1 MNSHL
6 KNFYPDDVLNESG
19 GSGNKSATGDS
30 LNINNSL
37 TNSFS
42 NSPGQSGALSTD
54 SAEYDRK
61 ISLLTKK
68 LRSYE
73 KRRHKLVYESKQE
86 QAASNSN
93 QQQQQSQPQQQQQTQ
108 STEQQQAENKVSITT
123 TTKKQAK

>member
-19 GSGNKSATGDS
+19 GSGAGNKSATGDS

-42 NSPGQSGALSTD
+42 NSPGQSGGGALSTD

-86 QAASNSN
+86 QAASNTN
-93 QQQQQSQPQQQQQTQ
+93 QQQQSQSQPQQQQQQTQ
-108 STEQQQAENKVSITT
+108 STEQQQAENKV
-123 TTKKQAK
+123 KY